1 MYITLPW
8 KNSKY
13 IEMARVH
20 NIKHTRTQHTNR
32 GIVLSLSNIYIKKE
46 KQTFYGLWHHIDF
59 CATIVNTLSMIHI
72 PKEFFTVK
80 GHWICYICM
89 Q

>member
-8 KNSKY
+8 KNPKY

-46 KQTFYGLWHHIDF
+46 KTNFLWF
-59 CATIVNTLSMIHI
+59 MAS
-72 PKEFFTVK
+72 
-80 GHWICYICM
+80 Y
-89 Q
+89 